1 MNSTATVMAQ
11 AADIAEFEHL
21 LARHPGIIAKVA
33 ASYAFDPEDRADLA
47 QEIRLQLWRAW
58 PGYDRSRPFAT
69 WMYRVALNVAI
80 SHGRQRRAQ
89 PAHEALGEAHEQ
101 LVGADDVDA
110 ETRQQLDRLQRAMQ
124 ALPPLDRALLVLHL
138 DGCSHRE
145 IAEVLGISEANAGT
159 RLGRIRERL
168 RRRLRLFSL
177 AQGLQLLAG
186 VAIVLMAG
194 PWWVRHWGE
203 WHLVAYGVAIHAWG
217 LALLIIA
224 LVQLM
229 LAWLLDYSK
238 PLATVQRQ
246 LLRLR
251 RVRVWGERWLLVA
264 GFAVW
269 MPLVF
274 AGLATFGLD
283 VWELR
288 PSVVWFN
295 LAFALALSGGVAWYS
310 LRCRERFERDA
321 LGRSLRAAQAELDE
335 LAGE

>member
-1 MNSTATVMAQ
+1 TA
-11 AADIAEFEHL
+11 AAIAISPRCW
-21 LARHPGIIAKVA
+21 ASAKPMPAPAWA
-33 ASYAFDPEDRADLA
+33 ASANACAASPTTPDTPEDRMELTELQQAWQRLDTRLA
-47 QEIRLQLWRAW
+47 GLEAEARTL
-58 PGYDRSRPFAT
+58 
-69 WMYRVALNVAI
+69 
-80 SHGRQRRAQ
+80 RR
-89 PAHEALGEAHEQ
+89 ERG
-101 LVGADDVDA
+101 
-110 ETRQQLDRLQRAMQ
+110 LDRLR
-124 ALPPLDRALLVLHL
+124 
-138 DGCSHRE
+138 S
-145 IAEVLGISEANAGT
+145 
-159 RLGRIRERL
+159 
-168 RRRLRLFSL
+168 RLRLFSL

-203 WHLVAYGVAIHAWG
+203 WHLVPYGVAIHAWG

-274 AGLATFGLD
+274 AGLATFGL
-283 VWELR
+283 
-288 PSVVWFN
+288 
-295 LAFALALSGGVAWYS
+295 
-310 LRCRERFERDA
+310 
-321 LGRSLRAAQAELDE
+321 
-335 LAGE
+335 